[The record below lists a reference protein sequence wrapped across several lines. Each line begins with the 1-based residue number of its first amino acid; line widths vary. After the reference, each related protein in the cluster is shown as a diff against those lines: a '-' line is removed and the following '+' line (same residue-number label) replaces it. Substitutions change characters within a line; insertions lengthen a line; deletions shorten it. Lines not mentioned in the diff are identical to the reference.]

1 MEAPQATATIDTNE
15 LAKLEK
21 ESEKEDEE
29 EELSVNKDFV
39 VSVLPDDLVWKAKQ
53 AMFDTRLDDCESMV
67 KPFAS
72 ANLVSTPYFF
82 PSPFFCLFKCFS
94 GQWRCMRKPLCGG
107 SCLSMVQ
114 MVFLLFAQDG

>member
-1 MEAPQATATIDTNE
+1 MLTWLQRLLKNMEAPQATPTIDTNE

-53 AMFDTRLDDCESMV
+53 AMFDTRLDDCENMV

-72 ANLVSTPYFF
+72 TNLVRTHIF
-82 PSPFFCLFKCFS
+82 PHSFFFCFF
-94 GQWRCMRKPLCGG
+94 
-107 SCLSMVQ
+107 
-114 MVFLLFAQDG
+114 